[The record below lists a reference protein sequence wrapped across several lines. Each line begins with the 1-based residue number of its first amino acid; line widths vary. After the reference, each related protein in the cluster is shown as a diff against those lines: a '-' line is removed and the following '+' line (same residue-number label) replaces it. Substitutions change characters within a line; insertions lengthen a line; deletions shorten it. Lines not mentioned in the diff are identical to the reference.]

1 MKFNIALVSTHPQK
15 KHDFFQR
22 LVEMNLEKVMIEE
35 EEIKLYPM
43 VQDRLQKEKILHY
56 FE

>member
-1 MKFNIALVSTHPQK
+1 
-15 KHDFFQR
+15 
-22 LVEMNLEKVMIEE
+22 MIEE

-43 VQDRLQKEKILHY
+43 VKKRLQKEQLLHY

>member
-1 MKFNIALVSTHPQK
+1 
-15 KHDFFQR
+15 
-22 LVEMNLEKVMIEE
+22 MNLEKVMVEE

-43 VQDRLQKEKILHY
+43 VRNRLQKEKILHY